1 MTPNDGEMS
10 SPPDPV
16 GNSAATTPDPI
27 RVAIVE
33 PVGGHGGMNYYDA
46 GLCLGL
52 QHAGVVPRLYTC
64 DATSPTAAIA
74 NLLRRPFRGIYGA
87 DPRPVRALRYLR
99 GLVAAFADARRFGAD
114 VVHFH
119 FFHVGPLEVLAVGL
133 ARMLGHVIVVTVHD
147 VVPLKATRSLPTLAR
162 AAYRLAHRIIVHN
175 QSSLRELAALAPAVR
190 ARVEV
195 IPHGNY
201 LGLVEPLP
209 SQADARGRLGVPVEP
224 FTVLFFGQIKAVKG
238 LDLVI
243 EALAAPG
250 PKAAGVRLLV
260 AGKVWRDEL
269 GRYQALI
276 DALGLAD
283 RCTLRIRYVPDGE
296 VPTYFAAAD
305 LVVCP
310 YRRIYQSGV
319 VLMAMS
325 LGKPVLV
332 SDIPGMTEVV
342 RDGETGFVFRSENV
356 PSLVARLDAIV
367 SDRARVERVA
377 ANAVAYVADAH
388 GWDRIGRMTM
398 AAYGAALGRARRDD
412 RDAAACP

>member
-1 MTPNDGEMS
+1 MTPLREPAGEEA
-10 SPPDPV
+10 
-16 GNSAATTPDPI
+16 SAGRPAPKI
-27 RVAIVE
+27 RAAIIE

-52 QHAGVVPRLYTC
+52 QRAGVIPRLYTC
-64 DATSPTAAIA
+64 DATPTTAATA
-74 NLLRRPFRGIYGA
+74 NLLRRPFRGIYGGDA
-87 DPRPVRALRYLR
+87 RPLRALRYLR
-99 GLVAAFADARRFGAD
+99 GLVAAFADARRFGAE

-119 FFHVGPLEVLAVGL
+119 FFHVGALELFAVGL
-133 ARMLGHVIVVTVHD
+133 ARMLGQVVVVTVHD
-147 VVPLKATRSLPTLAR
+147 VVPLKASRSLPALAN
-162 AAYRLAHRIIVHN
+162 AAYRMAHRIIVHN
-175 QSSLRELAALAPAVR
+175 QASLRELAALAPVAR
-190 ARVEV
+190 SRVEV

-201 LGLVEPLP
+201 LGLVDPLP
-209 SQADARGRLGVPVEP
+209 SQPEARRRLGAPADP
-224 FTVLFFGQIKAVKG
+224 FTLLFFGQIKAVKG

-260 AGKVWRDEL
+260 AGKVWKDDL
-269 GRYQALI
+269 GRYRARI
-276 DALGLAD
+276 GELGLAD
-283 RCTLRIRYVPDGE
+283 RCTLEIRYVPDAE

-325 LGKPVLV
+325 FGKPVLV

-342 RDGETGFVFRSENV
+342 RDGETGFVFRSGDV
-356 PSLVARLDAIV
+356 QSFVARLDEIV
-367 SDRARVERVA
+367 SDRARIRRVA
-377 ANAVAYVADAH
+377 ANALAYVAEGH

-398 AAYGAALGRARRDD
+398 AAYAAALGRGALRDD
-412 RDAAACP
+412 RDAAARS

>member
-1 MTPNDGEMS
+1 LTPNGRDMNGAR
-10 SPPDPV
+10 DPV
-16 GNSAATTPDPI
+16 GSTATKPDPI
-27 RVAIVE
+27 RAAIVE

-52 QHAGVVPRLYTC
+52 QRAGVMPRLYTC
-64 DATSPTAAIA
+64 DATPTTAAIA
-74 NLLRRPFRGIYGA
+74 DLLRRPFRGIYGRDA
-87 DPRPVRALRYLR
+87 RPVRALRYLR
-99 GLVAAFADARRFGAD
+99 GLVAAFADARRFGAE

-119 FFHVGPLEVLAVGL
+119 FFHVGALELLAVGL
-133 ARMLGHVIVVTVHD
+133 ARALGHVVVVTVHD
-147 VVPLKATRSLPTLAR
+147 VVPLKTSRSLPTLAN
-162 AAYRLAHRIIVHN
+162 AAYRMAHRIIVHN
-175 QSSLRELAALAPAVR
+175 PSSLRELAGLAPIAHAR
-190 ARVEV
+190 AEV

-201 LGLVEPLP
+201 LGLVDPLP
-209 SQADARGRLGVPVEP
+209 AQADARRRLGVPADG
-224 FTVLFFGQIKAVKG
+224 FTLLFFGQIKAVKG

-260 AGKVWRDEL
+260 AGKVWQDEL
-269 GRYQALI
+269 GCYQALI
-276 DALGLAD
+276 DELGLGD
-283 RCTLRIRYVPDGE
+283 RCTLQIRYVPDGE

-332 SDIPGMTEVV
+332 SDIPGMTDVV
-342 RDGETGFVFRSENV
+342 RDGETGFVFRSGNV
-356 PSLVARLDAIV
+356 QSLAARLDEIEP
-367 SDRARVERVA
+367 DRAGVRRVA
-377 ANAVAYVADAH
+377 ANALAYVAAAH

-398 AAYGAALGRARRDD
+398 AAYAAALGREPRRDD
-412 RDAAACP
+412 RDAAAHP